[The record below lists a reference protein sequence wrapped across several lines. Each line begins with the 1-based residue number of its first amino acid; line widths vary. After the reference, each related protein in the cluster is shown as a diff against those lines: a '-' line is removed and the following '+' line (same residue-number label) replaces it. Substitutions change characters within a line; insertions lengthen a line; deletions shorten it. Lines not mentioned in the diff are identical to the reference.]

1 MDKNFLSGDDINF
14 FLDIVKSA
22 GETAFRFQKKDMD
35 IYRKEDRSI
44 VTEADLQSQN
54 FLINKVESR
63 FTGFNFI
70 CEENFSGAATL
81 SENKINIIIDPIDG
95 TAMFSMHLPFWCVSV
110 GIFAGVVPA
119 YGFVYSPGSDL
130 LFHTDDYSSYLNG
143 RKLEVDPNTPIEK
156 ETNIFYSSEIKGV
169 KINFPG
175 KARNLG
181 STALH
186 ACLTTDNRRN
196 RLLAFIGKSYL
207 WDWAGAIPVIEKAGG
222 KLRYLDGSGIDYR
235 RIANNGFELE
245 DYAVAYN
252 CDDFETIKNIFCRQ
266 ERQ

>member
-14 FLDIVKSA
+14 FVDIVKSA
-22 GETAFRFQKKDMD
+22 GDAAFRFQKNDMD

-44 VTEADLQSQN
+44 VTEADLQSQK
-54 FLINKVESR
+54 FLIEQIESR
-63 FTGFNFI
+63 FADFNFI
-70 CEENFSGAATL
+70 CEENLSETAAL
-81 SENKINIIIDPIDG
+81 SENKINVIIDPIDG

-110 GIFAGVVPA
+110 GIFAGITPA
-119 YGFVYSPGSDL
+119 YGFVYSPGCDL
-130 LFHTDDYSSYLNG
+130 MFHTDNENSYLNG
-143 RKLEVDPNTPIEK
+143 RKLTVDQNTPIEK

-196 RLLAFIGKSYL
+196 RLIAFIGKSYL
-207 WDWAGAIPVIEKAGG
+207 WDWAGAIPVVVKAGG
-222 KLRYLDGSGIDYR
+222 RLRYLDGREIDYGK
-235 RIANNGFELE
+235 IASNAFELE
-245 DYAVAYN
+245 DYAVVYN
-252 CDDFETIKNIFCRQ
+252 CADFEVLRNIFQ
-266 ERQ
+266 KQP